1 MCLWYNQKPMKV
13 AKHWRAIVC
22 SIPSSSSF
30 SFILT
35 VSLSFFFPLGFRKQ
49 SFYKNENLASREL
62 QVYLQLCYRSF
73 DIIAYFPVPLELSG
87 KNANNTK
94 YKPYPCFLY
103 PSTTCTHTETNR
115 FHRSNGSLPP
125 SHRVNWILK
134 GSLKY
139 QHFMKRWMWSFV
151 RTMLPLLGT
160 LDKWKPL

>member
-35 VSLSFFFPLGFRKQ
+35 VSLSFFFPLDFRKQ

-87 KNANNTK
+87 KTQITQ
-94 YKPYPCFLY
+94 
-103 PSTTCTHTETNR
+103 STNR
-115 FHRSNGSLPP
+115 IPVFF
-125 SHRVNWILK
+125 ILRPRAHTRK
-134 GSLKY
+134 PIVFIG
-139 QHFMKRWMWSFV
+139 
-151 RTMLPLLGT
+151 RTDHCHHLIE
-160 LDKWKPL
+160 